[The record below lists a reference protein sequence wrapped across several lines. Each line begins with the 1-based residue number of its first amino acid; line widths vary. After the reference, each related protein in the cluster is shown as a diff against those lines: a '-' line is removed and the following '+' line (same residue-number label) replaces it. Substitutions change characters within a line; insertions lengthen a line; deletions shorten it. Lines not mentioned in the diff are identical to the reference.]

1 MAARQR
7 LQSGGVALQRLAAPG
22 LGDWRRWRRPT
33 TETTQTA
40 VGVSVERAVEPEHT
54 YIFKRAEKNVSSLF
68 RAQIS
73 NRDQNLKTRRN
84 LNVQPKR
91 GVFYVVGF
99 IPNPLVVCSP
109 F

>member
-40 VGVSVERAVEPEHT
+40 VGVSVERAVEPEH
-54 YIFKRAEKNVSSLF
+54 IILSGKSLT
-68 RAQIS
+68 AWKEQVLLT
-73 NRDQNLKTRRN
+73 QAM
-84 LNVQPKR
+84 
-91 GVFYVVGF
+91 VFF
-99 IPNPLVVCSP
+99 FFCI
-109 F
+109 